1 MSTPTPTYFRDI
13 PIIQAPI
20 LGVQEVG
27 PLPRRLLLQVE
38 DNLANA
44 EVVEQIVERRSDWR
58 LLTAIDGYQGIEMAC
73 SHQPDV
79 ILMDMRMPGIN
90 GHDAFVLLRNNPAT
104 AHIPVIALSSNA
116 YQVEIRQCL
125 NAGFFRY
132 VTKPFK
138 IVELMAVIDAA
149 WDYAKSRQSSEV
161 ALGVRLPSLNLAIT
175 PTKATVPPRVSAML
189 TSSTLVGQYVGERT

>member
-1 MSTPTPTYFRDI
+1 MSTPAPTYFSDI

-27 PLPRRLLLQVE
+27 PLPRCLLLQVE
-38 DNLANA
+38 DNPANA

-58 LLTAIDGYQGIEMAC
+58 LLTAMDGCQGVEMAS

-79 ILMDMRMPGIN
+79 ILMDMRMSGIN
-90 GHDAFVLLRNNPAT
+90 GHDAFVLLRDNPAT

-116 YQVEIRQCL
+116 YQVEIKQCL

-149 WDYAKSRQSSEV
+149 LGYAKSRRSSEV
-161 ALGVRLPSLNLAIT
+161 ALGVRPPSFNIRGMAIT
-175 PTKATVPPRVSAML
+175 PTKATVPSRNSATL
-189 TSSTLVGQYVGERT
+189 TSSTLVAGNM